1 MSDEQRPPQ
10 ESHQAEKEQA
20 AAQIG
25 TIDMVSGATGVTQL
39 LPFGWKVP
47 RVFGKTNFEGHALN
61 AMVDMVESAK
71 PEDLELA
78 GTALLNAQTAI
89 EDAAEELEGH
99 ITRVDWEGESGEAF
113 RKWGANLVTHAR
125 KLAAFADAAGTQM
138 TAAATGLAS
147 VRSAMPPRDTRE
159 DPKAVADIPTPKQ
172 TESNAEYAAAV
183 KAEKDR
189 QEAINQMNR
198 LASFYAVSEE
208 IMAGQEPPTFEP
220 MPDVGVPKPDPSYG
234 DLRNEGTQGT
244 GGLGSAHQP
253 MVAAHD
259 SSSSSTGPARSGDPT
274 PPLKQVDAPTISSDA
289 NIGTK
294 IDSVGI
300 LPSQETTRPSPH
312 VAPTMTG
319 PSGGNGGMAS
329 PFPSGAVPPA
339 LSRQQAGRA
348 SAFGGA
354 NGNRAPIS
362 AQGRTGTSN
371 GTVGGRGTT
380 GPMGHAIAT
389 GQSGARGGSAGGSAS
404 PMGRGVSGG
413 MPRTV
418 GGPASDRA
426 AGSSSTGA
434 ARGNGVVGGRPAGGP
449 QGVTG
454 SKIPRGTVVGAGGNT
469 GSRSPVGQIGQRGVI
484 GAPNSTPGARPG
496 QSARP
501 AAGNPDGVVG
511 TPKGQAPA
519 ARSGG
524 PTGGSAGA
532 PRGRSGNRRNRDR
545 KDREGAT
552 QPDSPR
558 RNTPPVTD

>member
-1 MSDEQRPPQ
+1 MSDKQKPQ
-10 ESHQAEKEQA
+10 ESHQAERDQA
-20 AAQIG
+20 AKQVG
-25 TIDMVSGATGVTQL
+25 VIDMVSGATGVAQL

-61 AMVDMVESAK
+61 AMIDMVESAK

-113 RKWGANLVTHAR
+113 RKWGANLVIHAR
-125 KLAAFADAAGTQM
+125 KLAAFADAAGTQI

-159 DPKAVADIPTPKQ
+159 DPKAVADIPTSKQ
-172 TESNAEYAAAV
+172 IESNAEYAAAV

-220 MPDVGVPKPDPSYG
+220 MPDVGVPKPDPNYG
-234 DLRNEGTQGT
+234 DLRTEGAQGT
-244 GGLGSAHQP
+244 GGLRSAHQSV
-253 MVAAHD
+253 VAGHD
-259 SSSSSTGPARSGDPT
+259 SSSTATGHARPGDPA
-274 PPLKQVDAPTISSDA
+274 PPLKHVDAPTVSSDA
-289 NIGTK
+289 HVGTE
-294 IDSVGI
+294 IDSVGT
-300 LPSQETTRPSPH
+300 LPPQENTRPSISA
-312 VAPTMTG
+312 APTVTG
-319 PSGGNGGMAS
+319 QGGGNGGTAP
-329 PFPSGAVPPA
+329 PFPSGTVPPA
-339 LSRQQAGRA
+339 LSRQSGRT

-362 AQGRTGTSN
+362 AQGRTGTPS
-371 GTVGGRGTT
+371 GTVGGRGAT
-380 GPMGHAIAT
+380 GPMGHATTT
-389 GQSGARGGSAGGSAS
+389 GQSGARGGSAS

-426 AGSSSTGA
+426 GGVSSTGA
-434 ARGNGVVGGRPAGGP
+434 ARGNGVVGGRPAAGP
-449 QGVTG
+449 QGATG
-454 SKIPRGTVVGAGGNT
+454 SKVPRGTVVGAGGNS
-469 GSRSPVGQIGQRGVI
+469 GSRAPAGQIGQRGVV
-484 GAPNSTPGARPG
+484 GGPNSTPGARPG
-496 QSARP
+496 RTARP
-501 AAGNPDGVVG
+501 AAGNADGVIG
-511 TPKGQAPA
+511 TPKGRAPA
-519 ARSGG
+519 GRSGG
-524 PTGGSAGA
+524 PTGGGAGA
-532 PRGRSGNRRNRDR
+532 PHGRTGNPRNTNRR
-545 KDREGAT
+545 DREGES
-552 QPDSPR
+552 QPETPR

>member
-1 MSDEQRPPQ
+1 MSDKQKPQ

-20 AAQIG
+20 TAQVSA
-25 TIDMVSGATGVTQL
+25 IDMVSGATGVAQF

-61 AMVDMVESAK
+61 AMIDMVESAK

-113 RKWGANLVTHAR
+113 RKWGANLVIHAR
-125 KLAAFADAAGTQM
+125 KLAAFADAAGTQI

-208 IMAGQEPPTFEP
+208 IMAAQEPPTFEP
-220 MPDVGVPKPDPSYG
+220 MPDVGVPKPQPGYETPIIMG
-234 DLRNEGTQGT
+234 DEVQGN
-244 GGLGSAHQP
+244 GGLGSVRESV
-253 MVAAHD
+253 VAGQDA
-259 SSSSSTGPARSGDPT
+259 SSTVSSHSPSGGT
-274 PPLKQVDAPTISSDA
+274 TAPLKPVDDLPITSDGDV
-289 NIGTK
+289 GTK
-294 IDSVGI
+294 IDSVGT
-300 LPSQETTRPSPH
+300 LSPQETARPTTS

-319 PSGGNGGMAS
+319 PIGGSGGTVP
-329 PFPSGAVPPA
+329 PFPYGTVPPA
-339 LSRQQAGRA
+339 PSGPVGRT
-348 SAFGGA
+348 SGFSGA

-362 AQGRTGTSN
+362 AQGRTGTPS

-380 GPMGHAIAT
+380 GPMGRATTT
-389 GQSGARGGSAGGSAS
+389 GQSGARGGSAS

-426 AGSSSTGA
+426 SSASSTGA
-434 ARGNGVVGGRPAGGP
+434 ARGNGVVGGRPATGP
-449 QGVTG
+449 QGATS
-454 SKIPRGTVVGAGGNT
+454 SKVPRGTVVGAGGNT
-469 GSRSPVGQIGQRGVI
+469 GSRAPAGQIGQRGVI

-496 QSARP
+496 RTAR
-501 AAGNPDGVVG
+501 ASAGNPDGVVG
-511 TPKGQAPA
+511 TPKGQTPTG
-519 ARSGG
+519 RSGG
-524 PTGGSAGA
+524 PAGGGAGV
-532 PRGRSGNRRNRDR
+532 PHGRTGNRRNTNRR
-545 KDREGAT
+545 DREGDP
-552 QPDSPR
+552 QPETPR

>member
-1 MSDEQRPPQ
+1 MSEEQEHPVP
-10 ESHQAEKEQA
+10 HQAEREQA
-20 AAQIG
+20 AAQVG
-25 TIDMVSGATGVTQL
+25 VIDMVSGATGVAQL

-61 AMVDMVESAK
+61 AMIDMVESAK

-113 RKWGANLVTHAR
+113 RKWGANLVIHAR
-125 KLAAFADAAGTQM
+125 KLAAFADAAGTQI

-172 TESNAEYAAAV
+172 TEGNAEYAAAV

-220 MPDVGVPKPDPSYG
+220 MPDVGVPKPNPSYG
-234 DLRNEGTQGT
+234 DFRIEGRQDT
-244 GGLGSAHQP
+244 GGLGSTHQSLA
-253 MVAAHD
+253 AAHD
-259 SSSSSTGPARSGDPT
+259 TSSTATGHARSGDPT
-274 PPLKQVDAPTISSDA
+274 PPLKQVDAPTVSSDA

-294 IDSVGI
+294 IDSVGT
-300 LPSQETTRPSPH
+300 LPSQETTRPSTN

-319 PSGGNGGMAS
+319 PSGGNGGTAS
-329 PFPSGAVPPA
+329 PLPAGTVPPA
-339 LSRQQAGRA
+339 LSRQAGRA

-362 AQGRTGTSN
+362 AQGRTGTSS
-371 GTVGGRGTT
+371 GTFGGRGTT
-380 GPMGHAIAT
+380 GPMGHATTT
-389 GQSGARGGSAGGSAS
+389 GQSGARGGSAS

-413 MPRTV
+413 MPRTA

-469 GSRSPVGQIGQRGVI
+469 GSRAPVGQIGQRGVI

-496 QSARP
+496 QTARP
-501 AAGNPDGVVG
+501 AANPDGVVG

-519 ARSGG
+519 AARSGG
-524 PTGGSAGA
+524 PTGGGAGA
-532 PRGRSGNRRNRDR
+532 PHGRSGNRRNTNR
-545 KDREGAT
+545 KDREGKT
-552 QPDSPR
+552 QPDTPR

>member
-1 MSDEQRPPQ
+1 VSDKQRPQ

-20 AAQIG
+20 AAQVG
-25 TIDMVSGATGVTQL
+25 AIDMVSGATGVAQF
-39 LPFGWKVP
+39 LPFGWNVP

-61 AMVDMVESAK
+61 DMIDMVESAK
-71 PEDLELA
+71 PGDLELA

-113 RKWGANLVTHAR
+113 RKWGADLVIHAR
-125 KLAAFADAAGTQM
+125 KLAAFADAAGTQI

-172 TESNAEYAAAV
+172 IESNAEYAAAV

-208 IMAGQEPPTFEP
+208 VLAGQEPPTFEP

-234 DLRNEGTQGT
+234 DLRIEGGQGT
-244 GGLGSAHQP
+244 GGLASAHQP
-253 MVAAHD
+253 LMAAHD
-259 SSSSSTGPARSGDPT
+259 SSSTATGHARSGDRT
-274 PPLKQVDAPTISSDA
+274 PPLKQVDAPTVSSDA
-289 NIGTK
+289 NVGTK
-294 IDSVGI
+294 IDSVGT
-300 LPSQETTRPSPH
+300 LPSQETTRPSTNM
-312 VAPTMTG
+312 APTMTG
-319 PSGGNGGMAS
+319 PSGGNGGTAS
-329 PFPSGAVPPA
+329 PLPSGTVPPA
-339 LSRQQAGRA
+339 LSRQTSRA

-362 AQGRTGTSN
+362 AQGRTGTSS
-371 GTVGGRGTT
+371 GTTGGRGTT
-380 GPMGHAIAT
+380 APMGHATT
-389 GQSGARGGSAGGSAS
+389 GQSGARGGSAS

-449 QGVTG
+449 QSVTG
-454 SKIPRGTVVGAGGNT
+454 SKIPRGTVVGAGANT
-469 GSRSPVGQIGQRGVI
+469 GSPAPVGQIGQRGVI

-496 QSARP
+496 QNARP
-501 AAGNPDGVVG
+501 AAGHPDGVVG

-519 ARSGG
+519 AKSGG
-524 PTGGSAGA
+524 PTGGGAGA
-532 PRGRSGNRRNRDR
+532 PHGQSGNRRNTDR
-545 KDREGAT
+545 KDRERKT
-552 QPDSPR
+552 QPDVPDATRSQ
-558 RNTPPVTD
+558 

>member
-1 MSDEQRPPQ
+1 MSDKQKPQ
-10 ESHQAEKEQA
+10 DSHQAEREQA
-20 AAQIG
+20 AAQVSA
-25 TIDMVSGATGVTQL
+25 IDMVSGATGIAQI
-39 LPFGWKVP
+39 LPFGWNVP

-61 AMVDMVESAK
+61 AMIDMVESAK

-113 RKWGANLVTHAR
+113 RKWGANLVIHAR
-125 KLAAFADAAGTQM
+125 KLAAFADAAGTQI

-159 DPKAVADIPTPKQ
+159 DPKAVADIPTPNQ

-220 MPDVGVPKPDPSYG
+220 MPDVGVPKPQPGYETPIITG
-234 DLRNEGTQGT
+234 DEVQGN
-244 GGLGSAHQP
+244 GGLGTVRESV
-253 MVAAHD
+253 VAGQD
-259 SSSSSTGPARSGDPT
+259 SSSAVSSHSHSGGT
-274 PPLKQVDAPTISSDA
+274 TAPLKPVDDSPVTSDG
-289 NIGTK
+289 NVGTK
-294 IDSVGI
+294 IDSVGT
-300 LPSQETTRPSPH
+300 LSPQEIARPTTS

-319 PSGGNGGMAS
+319 PIGGSGGAVS
-329 PFPSGAVPPA
+329 PFPSGTVPPA
-339 LSRQQAGRA
+339 LSGPTGRT

-354 NGNRAPIS
+354 NGNRAPIP
-362 AQGRTGTSN
+362 AQGRTGTPS
-371 GTVGGRGTT
+371 GTVGGRGAT
-380 GPMGHAIAT
+380 GPVGHT
-389 GQSGARGGSAGGSAS
+389 NTTRQPGAGGGSAS

-418 GGPASDRA
+418 GGPASERA
-426 AGSSSTGA
+426 GGASATGA
-434 ARGNGVVGGRPAGGP
+434 ARGNGIVGGRPAAGP

-454 SKIPRGTVVGAGGNT
+454 SKVPRGTVVGAGGNT
-469 GSRSPVGQIGQRGVI
+469 GSRAPAGQIGQRGVI
-484 GAPNSTPGARPG
+484 GAPNPTPGARPG

-501 AAGNPDGVVG
+501 AAGNADGVVG
-511 TPKGQAPA
+511 TPKGRGPA
-519 ARSGG
+519 GRSGG
-524 PTGGSAGA
+524 PTGDAAGA
-532 PRGRSGNRRNRDR
+532 PHGSTGNRRIRNRR
-545 KDREGAT
+545 DREGEP
-552 QPDSPR
+552 QPETPR
-558 RNTPPVTD
+558 RNSPPATD

>member
-1 MSDEQRPPQ
+1 MSDKQKPQ

-20 AAQIG
+20 AAQVSA
-25 TIDMVSGATGVTQL
+25 IDMVNGATGIAQF
-39 LPFGWKVP
+39 LPFGWNVP
-47 RVFGKTNFEGHALN
+47 RVFGKTNFEGHELN
-61 AMVDMVESAK
+61 AMIDMVESAK

-89 EDAAEELEGH
+89 EEAAEELEGH

-113 RKWGANLVTHAR
+113 RKWGANLVIHAR
-125 KLAAFADAAGTQM
+125 KLAAFADAAGTQV

-172 TESNAEYAAAV
+172 IESNAEYAAAV

-208 IMAGQEPPTFEP
+208 IMAAQEPPTFEP

-234 DLRNEGTQGT
+234 FRIEGGQGT
-244 GGLGSAHQP
+244 GGLGSAHQSL
-253 MVAAHD
+253 VAAHD
-259 SSSSSTGPARSGDPT
+259 SSSTTTGHARSGDPT
-274 PPLKQVDAPTISSDA
+274 PPLKQVDAPTVSSDA

-294 IDSVGI
+294 IDSVGT
-300 LPSQETTRPSPH
+300 LPSQETTRPSTNA
-312 VAPTMTG
+312 APTMTG
-319 PSGGNGGMAS
+319 PSGGNGGTTS
-329 PFPSGAVPPA
+329 PLPSGTVPPA
-339 LSRQQAGRA
+339 LSRQAGRA
-348 SAFGGA
+348 SDFAGA
-354 NGNRAPIS
+354 NRNRAPIS
-362 AQGRTGTSN
+362 TQGRTGTSS
-371 GTVGGRGTT
+371 GTIGGRGTI
-380 GPMGHAIAT
+380 GPMGHAPTT
-389 GQSGARGGSAGGSAS
+389 GQSGARGGSAS

-426 AGSSSTGA
+426 GGASSTGA
-434 ARGNGVVGGRPAGGP
+434 ARGNGVVGGRPATGP
-449 QGVTG
+449 QGATG
-454 SKIPRGTVVGAGGNT
+454 SKVPRGTVVGAGGNT
-469 GSRSPVGQIGQRGVI
+469 GSRAPVGQIGQRGVI

-496 QSARP
+496 QTARP

-524 PTGGSAGA
+524 PAGGGAGA
-532 PRGRSGNRRNRDR
+532 PHGRSGNRRNTNR
-545 KDREGAT
+545 KDREGKT
-552 QPDSPR
+552 HPDTPR

>member
-1 MSDEQRPPQ
+1 MSDKQKPQ

-20 AAQIG
+20 AAQVSA
-25 TIDMVSGATGVTQL
+25 IDMVSGATGVAQL

-61 AMVDMVESAK
+61 AMIDMVESAK

-89 EDAAEELEGH
+89 EEAAEELEGH

-113 RKWGANLVTHAR
+113 RKWGANLVIHAR
-125 KLAAFADAAGTQM
+125 KLAAFADAAGTQV

-208 IMAGQEPPTFEP
+208 IMAAQEPPTFEP
-220 MPDVGVPKPDPSYG
+220 MPDVGVPKPDPTYG
-234 DLRNEGTQGT
+234 DLRIEGGQGT
-244 GGLGSAHQP
+244 GGLGSAHQSL
-253 MVAAHD
+253 VAAHD
-259 SSSSSTGPARSGDPT
+259 SSSTATGHARSGDPT
-274 PPLKQVDAPTISSDA
+274 SPLRQVDAPTVSSDA
-289 NIGTK
+289 SIGTK
-294 IDSVGI
+294 IDSVGT
-300 LPSQETTRPSPH
+300 LPSQETVRPSTN

-319 PSGGNGGMAS
+319 ASGGNGGTAS
-329 PFPSGAVPPA
+329 PLPSGTVPPA
-339 LSRQQAGRA
+339 LSGSAGRT

-354 NGNRAPIS
+354 NGNRAPFS
-362 AQGRTGTSN
+362 AQGRTGAPS
-371 GTVGGRGTT
+371 GTVGGRGAT
-380 GPMGHAIAT
+380 GPMGHATTT
-389 GQSGARGGSAGGSAS
+389 GQSGARGGSAS

-418 GGPASDRA
+418 GGPASER
-426 AGSSSTGA
+426 AGSASATGA
-434 ARGNGVVGGRPAGGP
+434 ARGNGIVGGRPAAGP

-454 SKIPRGTVVGAGGNT
+454 SKVPRGTVVGAGGNT
-469 GSRSPVGQIGQRGVI
+469 GSRAPAGQIGQRGVI

-496 QSARP
+496 QTARP
-501 AAGNPDGVVG
+501 AAGNADGVVG

-519 ARSGG
+519 GRSGG
-524 PTGGSAGA
+524 PTVDGAGA
-532 PRGRSGNRRNRDR
+532 PHGRPGNRRNTNRR
-545 KDREGAT
+545 DREGES
-552 QPDSPR
+552 QPQTPR

>member
-1 MSDEQRPPQ
+1 VSDKQKPQ

-20 AAQIG
+20 AAQVSA
-25 TIDMVSGATGVTQL
+25 IDMVSGATGVAQL
-39 LPFGWKVP
+39 LPFGWNVP

-61 AMVDMVESAK
+61 AMIDMVESAK

-89 EDAAEELEGH
+89 EEAAEELEGH

-113 RKWGANLVTHAR
+113 RKWGANLVIHAR
-125 KLAAFADAAGTQM
+125 KLAAFADAAGTQV

-172 TESNAEYAAAV
+172 IESNAEYAAAV

-208 IMAGQEPPTFEP
+208 IMAAQEPPTFEP
-220 MPDVGVPKPDPSYG
+220 MPDVGVPKPDPNYG
-234 DLRNEGTQGT
+234 DFRNSGAQGS
-244 GGLGSAHQP
+244 GGLGSAHQTA
-253 MVAAHD
+253 VAGND
-259 SSSSSTGPARSGDPT
+259 SSSTATGHARSGDAT
-274 PPLKQVDAPTISSDA
+274 PPLKHVDAPTASSDA
-289 NIGTK
+289 NVGTK
-294 IDSVGI
+294 IDSVGT
-300 LPSQETTRPSPH
+300 LSPQEATRPSTS

-319 PSGGNGGMAS
+319 PSGGNGGTVS
-329 PFPSGAVPPA
+329 SFPSGTLPRP
-339 LSRQQAGRA
+339 LSGQAGRTY
-348 SAFGGA
+348 AFGAA
-354 NGNRAPIS
+354 NGNKAPIS
-362 AQGRTGTSN
+362 AQGRTGASN

-380 GPMGHAIAT
+380 GPMGHATTT
-389 GQSGARGGSAGGSAS
+389 GQSGARGGSTP

-426 AGSSSTGA
+426 GGASATGA
-434 ARGNGVVGGRPAGGP
+434 ARGNGIVGGRPAAGP

-454 SKIPRGTVVGAGGNT
+454 SKVPRGTVVGAGGNT
-469 GSRSPVGQIGQRGVI
+469 SSRAPAGQIGQRGVI

-496 QSARP
+496 QTARP
-501 AAGNPDGVVG
+501 AAGNADGVVG
-511 TPKGQAPA
+511 TPKGRAPA
-519 ARSGG
+519 GRSGG
-524 PTGGSAGA
+524 PTGGGAGA
-532 PRGRSGNRRNRDR
+532 PHGRTGNRRSTNRR
-545 KDREGAT
+545 DREGES
-552 QPDSPR
+552 QPETPR

>member
-1 MSDEQRPPQ
+1 MSEEQEHPVP
-10 ESHQAEKEQA
+10 HQAEREQA
-20 AAQIG
+20 AAQVDF
-25 TIDMVSGATGVTQL
+25 IDMVNGATGVAQL
-39 LPFGWKVP
+39 LPFGWKAP

-61 AMVDMVESAK
+61 AMIDMVESAK

-89 EDAAEELEGH
+89 EEAAEELEGH

-113 RKWGANLVTHAR
+113 RKWGANLVIHAR
-125 KLAAFADAAGTQM
+125 KLAAFADAAGTQI

-208 IMAGQEPPTFEP
+208 VMAGQEPPTFEP
-220 MPDVGVPKPDPSYG
+220 MPDVGVPKPDPNYRAPRDAGEAQSS
-234 DLRNEGTQGT
+234 
-244 GGLGSAHQP
+244 GGLAAVRES
-253 MVAAHD
+253 MVAGHD
-259 SSSSSTGPARSGDPT
+259 TPNRGPEHPRSGDTT
-274 PPLKQVDAPTISSDA
+274 PPLRKVADSA
-289 NIGTK
+289 IGQDGNVGTR
-294 IDSVGI
+294 IDSVGT
-300 LPSQETTRPSPH
+300 LPPQETTRPLTNAPH
-312 VAPTMTG
+312 TVTG
-319 PSGGNGGMAS
+319 PSSNGGITPPS
-329 PFPSGAVPPA
+329 PSGTVPPA
-339 LSRQQAGRA
+339 KSGLAGRT
-348 SAFGGA
+348 SGFGGA

-362 AQGRTGTSN
+362 AQGRTGASS

-380 GPMGHAIAT
+380 GPMGHAT
-389 GQSGARGGSAGGSAS
+389 NPGQSGARGGSAS

-418 GGPASDRA
+418 GGPTSDRA
-426 AGSSSTGA
+426 GGASSTGA
-434 ARGNGVVGGRPAGGP
+434 ARGNGIVGGRPATGP

-454 SKIPRGTVVGAGGNT
+454 SKVPRGPVVGAGGNT
-469 GSRSPVGQIGQRGVI
+469 GSRASVGQIGQRGVI

-496 QSARP
+496 QTARP
-501 AAGNPDGVVG
+501 AAGNADGVVG
-511 TPKGQAPA
+511 TPKGRAPA
-519 ARSGG
+519 GRSGG
-524 PTGGSAGA
+524 PAGGGAGA
-532 PRGRSGNRRNRDR
+532 PHGRTGNRRNTNRR
-545 KDREGAT
+545 DREGES
-552 QPDSPR
+552 QPETSR

>member
-1 MSDEQRPPQ
+1 MSDKQKPQ

-20 AAQIG
+20 AAQVSA
-25 TIDMVSGATGVTQL
+25 IDMVSGATGVAQL
-39 LPFGWKVP
+39 LPFGWNVP

-61 AMVDMVESAK
+61 AMIDMVESAK

-113 RKWGANLVTHAR
+113 RKWGANLVIHAR
-125 KLAAFADAAGTQM
+125 KLAAFADAAGTQV

-172 TESNAEYAAAV
+172 IESNAEYAAAV

-208 IMAGQEPPTFEP
+208 IMAAQEPPTFEP
-220 MPDVGVPKPDPSYG
+220 MPDVGVPKPDPDYG
-234 DLRNEGTQGT
+234 DLRNVGEQGI
-244 GGLGSAHQP
+244 GGLGGPHQP
-253 MVAAHD
+253 VVAGHD
-259 SSSSSTGPARSGDPT
+259 SSNTASTATEHARSGDT
-274 PPLKQVDAPTISSDA
+274 RPPLKHVDAPTVSSDA
-289 NIGTK
+289 NVGTK
-294 IDSVGI
+294 IDSVGT
-300 LPSQETTRPSPH
+300 LPPQEATRPSTS

-319 PSGGNGGMAS
+319 PHGANGGTAP
-329 PFPSGAVPPA
+329 PFPSGTVPPA
-339 LSRQQAGRA
+339 LSGPAGRT

-362 AQGRTGTSN
+362 AQGRTGTPS
-371 GTVGGRGTT
+371 GTVGGRGAT
-380 GPMGHAIAT
+380 GPMGHATTT
-389 GQSGARGGSAGGSAS
+389 GQSGARGGSAS
-404 PMGRGVSGG
+404 PMGRGISGG

-426 AGSSSTGA
+426 GGSSATGA
-434 ARGNGVVGGRPAGGP
+434 ARGNGVVGGRPAAGP

-454 SKIPRGTVVGAGGNT
+454 SKVPRGTVVGAGGNT
-469 GSRSPVGQIGQRGVI
+469 GSRARVGQIGQRGVI

-496 QSARP
+496 QTARP
-501 AAGNPDGVVG
+501 AAGNADGVVG
-511 TPKGQAPA
+511 TPKGRAPA
-519 ARSGG
+519 GKSGG
-524 PTGGSAGA
+524 PTGGGAGA
-532 PRGRSGNRRNRDR
+532 PHGRTGNRRNTNRR
-545 KDREGAT
+545 DREGES
-552 QPDSPR
+552 QPETPR

>member
-1 MSDEQRPPQ
+1 MSEEQERPVP
-10 ESHQAEKEQA
+10 HQAEKEQA

-25 TIDMVSGATGVTQL
+25 TIDMVSGATGVAQL

-125 KLAAFADAAGTQM
+125 KLAAFADAAGTQI

-220 MPDVGVPKPDPSYG
+220 MPDVGVPKPDPNYRAPIERDDGQVQSSRGLAAVHEYVGAGHDNPTRGTEHSRLG
-234 DLRNEGTQGT
+234 DTAPPLRKVD
-244 GGLGSAHQP
+244 GSA
-253 MVAAHD
+253 
-259 SSSSSTGPARSGDPT
+259 
-274 PPLKQVDAPTISSDA
+274 ISQDG
-289 NIGTK
+289 NVGTR
-294 IDSVGI
+294 IDSVGT
-300 LPSQETTRPSPH
+300 LPPQETTRPLTNAPH
-312 VAPTMTG
+312 TVTG
-319 PSGGNGGMAS
+319 PSGNGVITPA
-329 PFPSGAVPPA
+329 FPSGTVPPTQNG
-339 LSRQQAGRA
+339 LAGRN
-348 SAFGGA
+348 SGFGGA

-362 AQGRTGTSN
+362 AQGRTGASG
-371 GTVGGRGTT
+371 GTVGGRGAT
-380 GPMGHAIAT
+380 GPMGHASTT
-389 GQSGARGGSAGGSAS
+389 GQSGARGGSAPA
-404 PMGRGVSGG
+404 MGRGVSGG

-426 AGSSSTGA
+426 GGASAMGA
-434 ARGNGVVGGRPAGGP
+434 ARGNGIVGGRPATGP
-449 QGVTG
+449 QGGTG
-454 SKIPRGTVVGAGGNT
+454 SKVPRGTVVGAGGNT
-469 GSRSPVGQIGQRGVI
+469 GSRAPVGQIGQRGVI
-484 GAPNSTPGARPG
+484 GAPNSTPVARPG
-496 QSARP
+496 RTGRP
-501 AAGNPDGVVG
+501 AAGNADGVVG
-511 TPKGQAPA
+511 TPKGRASA
-519 ARSGG
+519 GRSGG
-524 PTGGSAGA
+524 PTGGGAGA
-532 PRGRSGNRRNRDR
+532 PRGRKGSRRGTNR
-545 KDREGAT
+545 KDREGES
-552 QPDSPR
+552 QPETLR
-558 RNTPPVTD
+558 RDTPPVTD

>member
-1 MSDEQRPPQ
+1 MSEEKEHPVPHR
-10 ESHQAEKEQA
+10 AEREQA
-20 AAQIG
+20 AAQVSV
-25 TIDMVSGATGVTQL
+25 IDMVSGATGVAQL

-61 AMVDMVESAK
+61 DMIDMVESAK

-89 EDAAEELEGH
+89 EEAAEELEGH

-113 RKWGANLVTHAR
+113 RKWGANLVIHAR
-125 KLAAFADAAGTQM
+125 KLAAFADAAGTQV

-220 MPDVGVPKPDPSYG
+220 MPDVGVPKPDPKYG
-234 DLRNEGTQGT
+234 DYRNVGEQGS
-244 GGLGSAHQP
+244 GGLGVPHQP
-253 MVAAHD
+253 VAAGHD
-259 SSSSSTGPARSGDPT
+259 SSSTATGHAHSGEPT
-274 PPLKQVDAPTISSDA
+274 PPLKHVDARTASSDA
-289 NIGTK
+289 NVGTK
-294 IDSVGI
+294 IDSVGT
-300 LPSQETTRPSPH
+300 LPPQEATRPSTN
-312 VAPTMTG
+312 VAPTVTG
-319 PSGGNGGMAS
+319 PLGGNGGTA
-329 PFPSGAVPPA
+329 PPYPSGTVPPA
-339 LSRQQAGRA
+339 LSKPAGRT

-362 AQGRTGTSN
+362 AQGRTGTPS
-371 GTVGGRGTT
+371 GTVGGRGAT
-380 GPMGHAIAT
+380 GPMGHATTT
-389 GQSGARGGSAGGSAS
+389 GQSGARGGSAS

-413 MPRTV
+413 MPRAV
-418 GGPASDRA
+418 GGPVSDRA
-426 AGSSSTGA
+426 GGSSATGA
-434 ARGNGVVGGRPAGGP
+434 ARGNGVVGGRPVTGP
-449 QGVTG
+449 QGTTG
-454 SKIPRGTVVGAGGNT
+454 SKVPRGTVVGAGGNT
-469 GSRSPVGQIGQRGVI
+469 GSRAPVGHIGQRGVI

-496 QSARP
+496 QTARP
-501 AAGNPDGVVG
+501 AAGNADGVVG
-511 TPKGQAPA
+511 TPKGRAPA
-519 ARSGG
+519 GRNGG
-524 PTGGSAGA
+524 PAGDGAGA
-532 PRGRSGNRRNRDR
+532 PHGRTANRRNTNRR
-545 KDREGAT
+545 DREGDS
-552 QPDSPR
+552 QPETPR

>member
-1 MSDEQRPPQ
+1 MSDKKRPQ

-20 AAQIG
+20 AAQVG
-25 TIDMVSGATGVTQL
+25 AIDMVSGATGVAQL

-61 AMVDMVESAK
+61 AMIDMVESAK

-78 GTALLNAQTAI
+78 GTALLNAQTSI
-89 EDAAEELEGH
+89 EDAAKELEGH

-113 RKWGANLVTHAR
+113 RKWGANLVIHAR
-125 KLAAFADAAGTQM
+125 KLAAFADAAGTQI

-172 TESNAEYAAAV
+172 IESNAEYAAAV

-208 IMAGQEPPTFEP
+208 IMAAQEPPTFEP

-234 DLRNEGTQGT
+234 DLRIEGGQGT
-244 GGLGSAHQP
+244 GGLGPAHQSL
-253 MVAAHD
+253 VAAPD
-259 SSSSSTGPARSGDPT
+259 SSSTATGHARFGDPT
-274 PPLKQVDAPTISSDA
+274 PPLKQVDAPTVSPDA

-294 IDSVGI
+294 IDSVGT
-300 LPSQETTRPSPH
+300 LPSQETTRPSTN
-312 VAPTMTG
+312 VAPTMPG
-319 PSGGNGGMAS
+319 PSGGNGGTAS
-329 PFPSGAVPPA
+329 PLPPGAVPPA
-339 LSRQQAGRA
+339 LSRQAGRA

-354 NGNRAPIS
+354 NGNRVPSS
-362 AQGRTGTSN
+362 AQGRTGTSS
-371 GTVGGRGTT
+371 GTMGGRGNV
-380 GPMGHAIAT
+380 GPMGHATTT
-389 GQSGARGGSAGGSAS
+389 GQSGARGGSAS

-469 GSRSPVGQIGQRGVI
+469 GSRAPVGQIGQRGVI

-524 PTGGSAGA
+524 PAGGGAGRPA
-532 PRGRSGNRRNRDR
+532 RRVGESSKQGPQR
-545 KDREGAT
+545 
-552 QPDSPR
+552 P
-558 RNTPPVTD
+558 

>member
-1 MSDEQRPPQ
+1 MSEKQ
-10 ESHQAEKEQA
+10 EHPVPHQAERDQA
-20 AAQIG
+20 AAQVG
-25 TIDMVSGATGVTQL
+25 VIDMVSGATGVAQL

-47 RVFGKTNFEGHALN
+47 HVFGKTNFEGHALN

-113 RKWGANLVTHAR
+113 RKWGANLVIHAR
-125 KLAAFADAAGTQM
+125 KLAAFADAAGTQI

-220 MPDVGVPKPDPSYG
+220 MPDVGVPKPDPNYRTPRDAGEVQSS
-234 DLRNEGTQGT
+234 
-244 GGLGSAHQP
+244 GGLAALREP
-253 MVAAHD
+253 TVAGHD
-259 SSSSSTGPARSGDPT
+259 TPNRGTEHPRSGDIT
-274 PPLKQVDAPTISSDA
+274 PPLRKVDDSTITQDG
-289 NIGTK
+289 NVGTR
-294 IDSVGI
+294 IDSVGT
-300 LPSQETTRPSPH
+300 LPLQETTRPVTNAPH
-312 VAPTMTG
+312 TVTG
-319 PSGGNGGMAS
+319 PSGNGVITP
-329 PFPSGAVPPA
+329 PFLSGTVPPA
-339 LSRQQAGRA
+339 QSGMIGRT
-348 SAFGGA
+348 SGFGGA
-354 NGNRAPIS
+354 NGNRSPIS
-362 AQGRTGTSN
+362 AQGRTGASS

-380 GPMGHAIAT
+380 GPMGHATTT
-389 GQSGARGGSAGGSAS
+389 GQPGARGGSAS

-418 GGPASDRA
+418 GGPAGDRA
-426 AGSSSTGA
+426 GGASATGA
-434 ARGNGVVGGRPAGGP
+434 ARGNGVVGGRPAAGP
-449 QGVTG
+449 QGVTS
-454 SKIPRGTVVGAGGNT
+454 SKVPRGTVVGAGGNT
-469 GSRSPVGQIGQRGVI
+469 GSRAPVGQIGQRGVI
-484 GAPNSTPGARPG
+484 GTPNSTSGARPG
-496 QSARP
+496 QTARP
-501 AAGNPDGVVG
+501 VASNADGVVG
-511 TPKGQAPA
+511 TPKGRASA
-519 ARSGG
+519 GRSAG
-524 PTGGSAGA
+524 PTGGGAGA
-532 PRGRSGNRRNRDR
+532 PHGRPGDRRTTDR
-545 KDREGAT
+545 RDREGGS
-552 QPDSPR
+552 QPEAPR

>member
-1 MSDEQRPPQ
+1 MSDKQKPQ

-20 AAQIG
+20 AAQVSA
-25 TIDMVSGATGVTQL
+25 IDMVSGATGVAQL
-39 LPFGWKVP
+39 LPFGWNVP

-61 AMVDMVESAK
+61 AMIDMVESAK

-89 EDAAEELEGH
+89 EEAAEELEGH

-113 RKWGANLVTHAR
+113 RKWGANLVIHAR
-125 KLAAFADAAGTQM
+125 KLAAFADAAGTQV

-208 IMAGQEPPTFEP
+208 IMAAQEPPTFEP
-220 MPDVGVPKPDPSYG
+220 MPDVGVPKPDPNYRAPHEAGEAQSS
-234 DLRNEGTQGT
+234 
-244 GGLGSAHQP
+244 GGLAAVRESTVAGHDTPNRGSEHP
-253 MVAAHD
+253 
-259 SSSSSTGPARSGDPT
+259 RSGDTT
-274 PPLKQVDAPTISSDA
+274 PPLRKVDDSAIA
-289 NIGTK
+289 QGGNVGTR
-294 IDSVGI
+294 IDSVGT
-300 LPSQETTRPSPH
+300 LPPQEATRPLTNAPH
-312 VAPTMTG
+312 TVTG
-319 PSGGNGGMAS
+319 PSSNGGITP
-329 PFPSGAVPPA
+329 PFPSSTVPPA
-339 LSRQQAGRA
+339 KSGLAGRT
-348 SAFGGA
+348 SGIGGA

-362 AQGRTGTSN
+362 AQGRTGASS

-380 GPMGHAIAT
+380 GPMGHAT
-389 GQSGARGGSAGGSAS
+389 NPGQSGARGGSAS

-418 GGPASDRA
+418 GGPTSDRA
-426 AGSSSTGA
+426 GGASSTGA
-434 ARGNGVVGGRPAGGP
+434 ARGNGIVGGRPATGP

-454 SKIPRGTVVGAGGNT
+454 SKVPRGPVVGAGGNT
-469 GSRSPVGQIGQRGVI
+469 GSRAPVGQIGQRGVI
-484 GAPNSTPGARPG
+484 GASNSTPGARPG
-496 QSARP
+496 QTARP
-501 AAGNPDGVVG
+501 AAGNGDGVVG
-511 TPKGQAPA
+511 TPKGRAPA
-519 ARSGG
+519 GRNGG
-524 PTGGSAGA
+524 PAGGGAGA
-532 PRGRSGNRRNRDR
+532 PHGRTGSRRNTNRR
-545 KDREGAT
+545 DREGES
-552 QPDSPR
+552 QPETSR

>member
-1 MSDEQRPPQ
+1 MSEEQEHPVP
-10 ESHQAEKEQA
+10 HQAEREQA
-20 AAQIG
+20 AAQVG
-25 TIDMVSGATGVTQL
+25 AIDMVSGATGITQF
-39 LPFGWKVP
+39 LPFGWSVP

-61 AMVDMVESAK
+61 AMIDMVESAK

-113 RKWGANLVTHAR
+113 RKWGANLVIHAR
-125 KLAAFADAAGTQM
+125 ELAAFADAAGTQI

-172 TESNAEYAAAV
+172 IESNAEYAAAV

-220 MPDVGVPKPDPSYG
+220 MPDVGVPKPDPNYG
-234 DLRNEGTQGT
+234 NYRNVGEQGI
-244 GGLGSAHQP
+244 GGLGGPRHP
-253 MVAAHD
+253 VVAGHD
-259 SSSSSTGPARSGDPT
+259 SSSPATGHARSGDPT
-274 PPLKQVDAPTISSDA
+274 PPLKHVDAPTVSSDA
-289 NIGTK
+289 NVGTK
-294 IDSVGI
+294 IDSVGT
-300 LPSQETTRPSPH
+300 LPPQEATRPSTS

-319 PSGGNGGMAS
+319 PPGGYGGTVS
-329 PFPSGAVPPA
+329 PFPSGTVPPA
-339 LSRQQAGRA
+339 LSGPAGRT

-362 AQGRTGTSN
+362 AQGRTGTPG
-371 GTVGGRGTT
+371 GTVGGRGVT
-380 GPMGHAIAT
+380 GPMGHAATT
-389 GQSGARGGSAGGSAS
+389 GQSGARGGVAS

-418 GGPASDRA
+418 GGPAGDRA
-426 AGSSSTGA
+426 GGASSTGA
-434 ARGNGVVGGRPAGGP
+434 ARGNGVVGGRPATGP
-449 QGVTG
+449 QGTTG
-454 SKIPRGTVVGAGGNT
+454 SKVPRGTVVGAGGNT
-469 GSRSPVGQIGQRGVI
+469 GSRAPSGQIGQRGVI
-484 GAPNSTPGARPG
+484 GALNLTPGARPG
-496 QSARP
+496 PTVRP
-501 AAGNPDGVVG
+501 SAGNADGIVG
-511 TPKGQAPA
+511 TPKGPAPA
-519 ARSGG
+519 GRSGG
-524 PTGGSAGA
+524 PAGGGA
-532 PRGRSGNRRNRDR
+532 VAPHGPTGNRRSRNRRDQ
-545 KDREGAT
+545 ESES
-552 QPDSPR
+552 QPEIPR

>member
-1 MSDEQRPPQ
+1 MSEEQEHPVP
-10 ESHQAEKEQA
+10 HQAEREQA
-20 AAQIG
+20 AAQLG
-25 TIDMVSGATGVTQL
+25 AIDMVSGATGIAQL

-61 AMVDMVESAK
+61 AMIDMVESAK
-71 PEDLELA
+71 PEDLEAA
-78 GTALLNAQTAI
+78 GTALLNARTAI

-99 ITRVDWEGESGEAF
+99 ISRVDWEGESGEAF
-113 RKWGANLVTHAR
+113 RKWGANLVIHAR
-125 KLAAFADAAGTQM
+125 KLAAFADVAGTQV

-159 DPKAVADIPTPKQ
+159 DPKAVADIPPPKQ
-172 TESNAEYAAAV
+172 VESNAEYAAAV

-220 MPDVGVPKPDPSYG
+220 MPDVGVPKPDPNYG
-234 DLRNEGTQGT
+234 DFRNEGGQGT
-244 GGLGSAHQP
+244 GGLGSAHQSV
-253 MVAAHD
+253 VAPHD
-259 SSSSSTGPARSGDPT
+259 SSSTATGHARFGDPA
-274 PPLKQVDAPTISSDA
+274 PPLKQVDAPTVSSDA

-294 IDSVGI
+294 IDSVGT
-300 LPSQETTRPSPH
+300 LPSQETTRPSTN

-319 PSGGNGGMAS
+319 PSGGNGGPAS
-329 PFPSGAVPPA
+329 PLPSGTVPPA
-339 LSRQQAGRA
+339 LSKQAGRA

-362 AQGRTGTSN
+362 AQGRTGTSS

-380 GPMGHAIAT
+380 GPMGHATTT
-389 GQSGARGGSAGGSAS
+389 GQPGARGGSAS

-426 AGSSSTGA
+426 AGSSSMGA
-434 ARGNGVVGGRPAGGP
+434 ARGNGVVGGRPATGP

-469 GSRSPVGQIGQRGVI
+469 NSRAPAGQIGQRGVI

-496 QSARP
+496 QTARP
-501 AAGNPDGVVG
+501 AAGNPNGVIG
-511 TPKGQAPA
+511 KPKGQAPA

-524 PTGGSAGA
+524 SAGGGAGA
-532 PRGRSGNRRNRDR
+532 PHGRSGNRRNTNR
-545 KDREGAT
+545 KDREGKT
-552 QPDSPR
+552 QPDTPR
-558 RNTPPVTD
+558 PNTPPVTD

>member
-1 MSDEQRPPQ
+1 MSEEQEHPVP
-10 ESHQAEKEQA
+10 HQAEREQA
-20 AAQIG
+20 AAQVSV
-25 TIDMVSGATGVTQL
+25 IDMVSGATGVAQL

-61 AMVDMVESAK
+61 AMIDMVESAK

-78 GTALLNAQTAI
+78 GTALLNAQRAI

-113 RKWGANLVTHAR
+113 RKWGANLVIHAR
-125 KLAAFADAAGTQM
+125 KLAAFADAAGTQV

-172 TESNAEYAAAV
+172 IESNAEYAAAV

-220 MPDVGVPKPDPSYG
+220 MPDVGVPKPQPGYETPIITGG
-234 DLRNEGTQGT
+234 DVQGN
-244 GGLGSAHQP
+244 GGLGTVRESV
-253 MVAAHD
+253 VAGQD
-259 SSSSSTGPARSGDPT
+259 PSSTVSSHSHSGGT
-274 PPLKQVDAPTISSDA
+274 TAPLKPADDSPITSDGDV
-289 NIGTK
+289 GTM
-294 IDSVGI
+294 IDSVGT
-300 LPSQETTRPSPH
+300 LSPQENARPTTS

-319 PSGGNGGMAS
+319 PIGGSGGTAP
-329 PFPSGAVPPA
+329 PFPSGTVPPA
-339 LSRQQAGRA
+339 FSKPAGRT

-362 AQGRTGTSN
+362 AQGRTGTPS
-371 GTVGGRGTT
+371 GTVGGRGAT
-380 GPMGHAIAT
+380 GPVGHANTT
-389 GQSGARGGSAGGSAS
+389 GQSGARGGSAS

-418 GGPASDRA
+418 GGPTSERAGGASA
-426 AGSSSTGA
+426 TGA
-434 ARGNGVVGGRPAGGP
+434 ARGNGIVGGRPAAGP

-454 SKIPRGTVVGAGGNT
+454 SKVPRGTVVGVDGNT
-469 GSRSPVGQIGQRGVI
+469 GSRAPAGLIGQRGVI
-484 GAPNSTPGARPG
+484 GAPNPTPGARPG
-496 QSARP
+496 QTARP
-501 AAGNPDGVVG
+501 AAGNADGVVG
-511 TPKGQAPA
+511 TPKGRAPA
-519 ARSGG
+519 GRSGG
-524 PTGGSAGA
+524 PAGGAAGA
-532 PRGRSGNRRNRDR
+532 PHDRTGNRRNGNRR
-545 KDREGAT
+545 DREGGS
-552 QPDSPR
+552 QPETPR
-558 RNTPPVTD
+558 RNTPPATD

>member
-1 MSDEQRPPQ
+1 MSDKQRPQ

-20 AAQIG
+20 AAQVG
-25 TIDMVSGATGVTQL
+25 AIDMVSGATGVAQL

-61 AMVDMVESAK
+61 AMIDMVESAK

-125 KLAAFADAAGTQM
+125 KLAVFADAAGTQI

-172 TESNAEYAAAV
+172 IESNAEYAAAV

-220 MPDVGVPKPDPSYG
+220 MPDVGVPKPDPNYRAPIERGDGQVQSSRGLAAVHEYG
-234 DLRNEGTQGT
+234 GAGHDTPTRGTEH
-244 GGLGSAHQP
+244 S
-253 MVAAHD
+253 
-259 SSSSSTGPARSGDPT
+259 RSGDT
-274 PPLKQVDAPTISSDA
+274 APPLRKVDDSIISQDG
-289 NIGTK
+289 NVGTR
-294 IDSVGI
+294 IDSVGT
-300 LPSQETTRPSPH
+300 LPPQETTRPLTNAPH
-312 VAPTMTG
+312 TVTG
-319 PSGGNGGMAS
+319 PSGNGGITP
-329 PFPSGAVPPA
+329 PFPSGTVPPA
-339 LSRQQAGRA
+339 QSGPAGRT
-348 SAFGGA
+348 SGFGGA

-362 AQGRTGTSN
+362 AQGRTGASG
-371 GTVGGRGTT
+371 GTVGGRGAT
-380 GPMGHAIAT
+380 GPMGHATTT
-389 GQSGARGGSAGGSAS
+389 GQSGARGGSAS
-404 PMGRGVSGG
+404 PTGRGVSGG
-413 MPRTV
+413 MPRPV
-418 GGPASDRA
+418 GGPMSDRA
-426 AGSSSTGA
+426 GGANATGA
-434 ARGNGVVGGRPAGGP
+434 ARGNGIVGGRPAGGP

-454 SKIPRGTVVGAGGNT
+454 SKVPRGTVVGAGDNT
-469 GSRSPVGQIGQRGVI
+469 GSRAPVGQIGRRGVI

-496 QSARP
+496 QTGRP
-501 AAGNPDGVVG
+501 AAGNADGVVG
-511 TPKGQAPA
+511 TPKRRASAGT
-519 ARSGG
+519 SGG
-524 PTGGSAGA
+524 PAGGGAGA
-532 PRGRSGNRRNRDR
+532 PRGRMGNRRSTNR
-545 KDREGAT
+545 KDRDGES
-552 QPDSPR
+552 QPETPR
-558 RNTPPVTD
+558 RDTPPVTD